1 MVRRKGQISHTKHIR
16 IQMDV
21 DVNMSEYLLQVNI
34 SNITL
39 LGLETNLRK
48 SGKEVH
54 GYSCEVGAQ
63 EQGAYLTKNQGIHKT
78 GRNT

>member
-1 MVRRKGQISHTKHIR
+1 MKHIR
-16 IQMDV
+16 IQTDV

-54 GYSCEVGAQ
+54 GYSCEVGAR
-63 EQGAYLTKNQGIHKT
+63 EQGAYLTKKPEYS
-78 GRNT
+78 